1 MKWKVTTVILAIAL
15 VLVSCGESESNVE
28 AKEVVSFDMKKI
40 RDDWIDDFELYE
52 DTETHIQY
60 IVYKMRDSGV
70 AICPRYLRDDGT
82 LYTEAAKE

>member
-40 RDDWIDDFELYE
+40 SEDWIDDFELYE

-60 IVYKMRDSGV
+60 IVYKTRDYGV